1 MDSSMLVNQLRV
13 RDLPYELERELLAG
27 GDETARALLRLIDES
42 PVPGKQWPSVH
53 AMGILFRMRSAM
65 AAELRA
71 ELYSTLLRQTRREQV
86 EVRSKAATLLVGW
99 LRTVSQELPS
109 ALTPTE
115 QSKAWSALRVAQE
128 MGLSKDA
135 NVLVS
140 RALAA
145 THNRRNEE

>member
-1 MDSSMLVNQLRV
+1 MLINRLRV
-13 RDLPYELERELLAG
+13 HELPYEVERDLLAG
-27 GDETARALLRLIDES
+27 GDEAARALLRLIDEP

-65 AAELRA
+65 AAEMRA

-99 LRTVSQELPS
+99 LRTVGQELPS

-115 QSKAWSALRVAQE
+115 QSKAWNALRVSQK
-128 MGLSKDA
+128 MGLSKNA
-135 NVLVS
+135 SALAS

-145 THNRRNEE
+145 TRKRRNEE